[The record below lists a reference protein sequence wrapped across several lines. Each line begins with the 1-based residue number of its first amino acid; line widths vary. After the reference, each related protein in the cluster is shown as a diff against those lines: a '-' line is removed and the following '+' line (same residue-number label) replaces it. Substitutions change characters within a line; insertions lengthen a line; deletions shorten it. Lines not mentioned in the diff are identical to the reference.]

1 MIISIYILSHINK
14 DKIKNMKEP
23 IPEGEKLMSKKIV
36 SIFMS
41 LIVAASLAGCGKST
55 DENSSNAKTANPTES
70 ANNAVTNEQAEGK
83 WAQNYTL
90 DETKKLYE
98 EKLSKMKEITDELG
112 VKYSSDE
119 VIKKED
125 DKTITDKSIYFD
137 NENPENNKIESM
149 YYGLKIYGENLE
161 EGVISLKLTLK
172 FDGENAVKNNDL
184 DLGKTSFAK
193 YISAFTGEA
202 DRDYSDINKEI
213 LEKLASGDTEVRINN
228 TIDGLN
234 EEILASKD
242 CIFYKLSTK
251 KYKFADAEMSME

>member
-1 MIISIYILSHINK
+1 
-14 DKIKNMKEP
+14 
-23 IPEGEKLMSKKIV
+23 MSKKIM

-41 LIVAASLAGCGKST
+41 LIVAASFVGCGSNSNENKVNTENST
-55 DENSSNAKTANPTES
+55 DASESVNNNDSSNEES
-70 ANNAVTNEQAEGK
+70 EGK

-98 EKLSKMKEITDELG
+98 ENLKKMKDITDELG
-112 VKYSSDE
+112 VEYTNDE

-125 DKTITDKSIYFD
+125 DTTITEDSIYFD

-172 FDGENAVKNNDL
+172 FDGENAVKNNDF
-184 DLGKTSFAK
+184 DLGKTSFTK
-193 YISAFTGEA
+193 YIEAFTGESN
-202 DRDYSDINKEI
+202 RDYSEINKEI
-213 LEKLASGDTEVRINN
+213 LERLASGETEIRINN
-228 TIDGLN
+228 TIDGLD
-234 EEILASKD
+234 EEILASND

>member
-1 MIISIYILSHINK
+1 
-14 DKIKNMKEP
+14 
-23 IPEGEKLMSKKIV
+23 MSKKII

-41 LIVAASLAGCGKST
+41 VIVAASLAGCGSSA
-55 DENSSNAKTANPTES
+55 DGNSSNANTASSTES
-70 ANNAVTNEQAEGK
+70 SESSELAADQAEGK

-98 EKLSKMKEITDELG
+98 EKLSKMKEITDGLG
-112 VKYSSDE
+112 VKYNSDE
-119 VIKKED
+119 DIKKED
-125 DKTITDKSIYFD
+125 NTTITDNSIYFD
-137 NENPENNKIESM
+137 NENPEKNKIESM

-172 FDGENAVKNNDL
+172 FDGEDAVKNKDF

-193 YISAFTGEA
+193 YIEEFTGESG
-202 DRDYSDINKEI
+202 RDYSDINKEI
-213 LEKLASGDTEVRINN
+213 LEKLSNGDSEVRINN

-234 EEILASKD
+234 EEILASND

>member
-1 MIISIYILSHINK
+1 
-14 DKIKNMKEP
+14 
-23 IPEGEKLMSKKIV
+23 
-36 SIFMS
+36 
-41 LIVAASLAGCGKST
+41 
-55 DENSSNAKTANPTES
+55 
-70 ANNAVTNEQAEGK
+70 
-83 WAQNYTL
+83 
-90 DETKKLYE
+90 
-98 EKLSKMKEITDELG
+98 
-112 VKYSSDE
+112 
-119 VIKKED
+119 
-125 DKTITDKSIYFD
+125 
-137 NENPENNKIESM
+137 M

-193 YISAFTGEA
+193 YIAAFTGEA

>member
-1 MIISIYILSHINK
+1 
-14 DKIKNMKEP
+14 
-23 IPEGEKLMSKKIV
+23 MSKKII

-41 LIVAASLAGCGKST
+41 IIVAASLAGCGSSINGKIASST
-55 DENSSNAKTANPTES
+55 DGAEIIEGSNSSDEELQGT
-70 ANNAVTNEQAEGK
+70 

-98 EKLSKMKEITDELG
+98 EKLSKMKEITDGLG
-112 VKYSSDE
+112 VKYTNDE
-119 VIKKED
+119 VIKKEED
-125 DKTITDKSIYFD
+125 TTITDNSIYFD

-149 YYGLKIYGENLE
+149 YFGLKIYGEYLE

-172 FDGENAVKNNDL
+172 FDGESAVKNNDL
-184 DLGKTSFAK
+184 DLGKTSFVK
-193 YISAFTGEA
+193 YIEAFTGQS

-213 LEKLASGDTEVRINN
+213 LERLANGESEIRINN

-234 EEILASKD
+234 EEILASND

>member
-1 MIISIYILSHINK
+1 
-14 DKIKNMKEP
+14 
-23 IPEGEKLMSKKIV
+23 MSKKII

-41 LIVAASLAGCGKST
+41 IIVAASLAGCGSSINGKIASST
-55 DENSSNAKTANPTES
+55 DGAEIIEGSNSSDEELQGT
-70 ANNAVTNEQAEGK
+70 

-98 EKLSKMKEITDELG
+98 EKLSKMKEITDGLG
-112 VKYSSDE
+112 VKYTNDE
-119 VIKKED
+119 VIKKEED
-125 DKTITDKSIYFD
+125 TTITDNSIYFD

-149 YYGLKIYGENLE
+149 YFGLKIYGENLE

-172 FDGENAVKNNDL
+172 FNGKEAVKNKDF
-184 DLGKTSFAK
+184 DLGKTSFTK
-193 YISAFTGEA
+193 YIEAFTGEA
-202 DRDYSDINKEI
+202 DRNYSDINNEI
-213 LEKLASGDTEVRINN
+213 LERLGSGESEVRINN

-234 EEILASKD
+234 EEILASND

>member
-1 MIISIYILSHINK
+1 
-14 DKIKNMKEP
+14 
-23 IPEGEKLMSKKIV
+23 MSKKII

-41 LIVAASLAGCGKST
+41 IIVAASLAGCGSSINGKIASST
-55 DENSSNAKTANPTES
+55 DGAEIIEGSNSSDEELQGT
-70 ANNAVTNEQAEGK
+70 

-98 EKLSKMKEITDELG
+98 EKLSKMKEITDGLG
-112 VKYSSDE
+112 VKYTNDE
-119 VIKKED
+119 VIKKEED
-125 DKTITDKSIYFD
+125 TTITDNSIYFD

-149 YYGLKIYGENLE
+149 YFGLKIYGENLE

-172 FDGENAVKNNDL
+172 FDGKSAVKNNDL
-184 DLGKTSFAK
+184 DLGKTSFVK
-193 YISAFTGEA
+193 YIEAFTGQS

-213 LEKLASGDTEVRINN
+213 LERLANGESEIRINN

-234 EEILASKD
+234 EEILASND

>member
-1 MIISIYILSHINK
+1 
-14 DKIKNMKEP
+14 
-23 IPEGEKLMSKKIV
+23 MSKKIM

-41 LIVAASLAGCGKST
+41 LIVAASFVGCGSNSNENKVNKENYT
-55 DENSSNAKTANPTES
+55 DASESVNNNDSSNEES
-70 ANNAVTNEQAEGK
+70 DGK

-98 EKLSKMKEITDELG
+98 ENLKKMKDITDELG
-112 VKYSSDE
+112 VEYTNDE

-125 DKTITDKSIYFD
+125 DTTITEDSIYFD

-172 FDGENAVKNNDL
+172 FDGENAVKNNDF
-184 DLGKTSFAK
+184 DLGKTSFTK
-193 YISAFTGEA
+193 YIEAFTGESN
-202 DRDYSDINKEI
+202 RDYSEINKEI
-213 LEKLASGDTEVRINN
+213 LERLASGETEIRINN
-228 TIDGLN
+228 TIDGLD
-234 EEILASKD
+234 EEILASND

>member
-1 MIISIYILSHINK
+1 
-14 DKIKNMKEP
+14 
-23 IPEGEKLMSKKIV
+23 MSKKII

-41 LIVAASLAGCGKST
+41 VIVAASLAGCGSSINGKIASST
-55 DENSSNAKTANPTES
+55 DGAEIIEGSNSSDEELQGT
-70 ANNAVTNEQAEGK
+70 

-98 EKLSKMKEITDELG
+98 EKLSKMKEITDGLG
-112 VKYSSDE
+112 VKYTNDE
-119 VIKKED
+119 VIKKEED
-125 DKTITDKSIYFD
+125 TTITDNSIYFD

-149 YYGLKIYGENLE
+149 YFGLKIYGENLE

-172 FDGENAVKNNDL
+172 FDGESAVKNNDL
-184 DLGKTSFAK
+184 DLGKTSFVK
-193 YISAFTGEA
+193 YIEAFTGQS

-213 LEKLASGDTEVRINN
+213 LERLANGESEIRINN

-234 EEILASKD
+234 EEILASND

>member
-1 MIISIYILSHINK
+1 MIT
-14 DKIKNMKEP
+14 P
-23 IPEGEKLMSKKIV
+23 IAEGEKLMSKKIV

-41 LIVAASLAGCGKST
+41 VIVAASLAGCGSGTKG
-55 DENSSNAKTANPTES
+55 NSSNSKTESSTKTAEITES
-70 ANNAVTNEQAEGK
+70 VDQAEGT
-83 WAQNYTL
+83 WAQDYTL

-98 EKLSKMKEITDELG
+98 DKLSKMKEITDGLG
-112 VKYSSDE
+112 MKYTNDE

-125 DKTITDKSIYFD
+125 DTTITNKSIYFD
-137 NENPENNKIESM
+137 NENPEKNKIESM

-172 FDGENAVKNNDL
+172 FDGKDAVKNNDF
-184 DLGKTSFAK
+184 DLGKTSFTK
-193 YISAFTGEA
+193 YIEAFTGES
-202 DRDYSDINKEI
+202 DRDYSSINKEI
-213 LEKLASGDTEVRINN
+213 LEKLGNGDSEVRINN

-234 EEILASKD
+234 EEILASND

>member
-1 MIISIYILSHINK
+1 
-14 DKIKNMKEP
+14 
-23 IPEGEKLMSKKIV
+23 MSKKII
-36 SIFMS
+36 SIFVS
-41 LIVAASLAGCGKST
+41 AIVAVSLVGCGNST
-55 DENSSNAKTANPTES
+55 TNNSGNERTATSIDSTGSTENADAADEQTE
-70 ANNAVTNEQAEGK
+70 GI

-98 EKLSKMKEITDELG
+98 EKLAKIKEVTDGLG
-112 VKYSSDE
+112 VKYTNDE

-125 DKTITDKSIYFD
+125 NLTITDKSIYFD

-172 FDGENAVKNNDL
+172 FNGKEAVKNKDF
-184 DLGKTSFAK
+184 DLGKTSFTK
-193 YISAFTGEA
+193 YIEAFTGEA
-202 DRDYSDINKEI
+202 DRNYSDINNEI
-213 LEKLASGDTEVRINN
+213 LERLGSGESEVRINN

-234 EEILASKD
+234 EEILASND

>member
-1 MIISIYILSHINK
+1 
-14 DKIKNMKEP
+14 
-23 IPEGEKLMSKKIV
+23 MSKKIM

-41 LIVAASLAGCGKST
+41 LIVAASFVGCGSNSNENKVNKENST
-55 DENSSNAKTANPTES
+55 DASESVNNNDSSNEES
-70 ANNAVTNEQAEGK
+70 EGK

-98 EKLSKMKEITDELG
+98 ENLKKMKDITDELG
-112 VKYSSDE
+112 VEYTNDE

-125 DKTITDKSIYFD
+125 DTTITEDSIYFD

-172 FDGENAVKNNDL
+172 FNGENAVKNNDF
-184 DLGKTSFAK
+184 DLGKTSFTK
-193 YISAFTGEA
+193 YIEAFTGESN
-202 DRDYSDINKEI
+202 RDYSEINKEI
-213 LEKLASGDTEVRINN
+213 LERLASGETEIRINN
-228 TIDGLN
+228 TIDGLD
-234 EEILASKD
+234 EEILASND

>member
-1 MIISIYILSHINK
+1 
-14 DKIKNMKEP
+14 
-23 IPEGEKLMSKKIV
+23 MSKKII
-36 SIFMS
+36 SIFVS
-41 LIVAASLAGCGKST
+41 LIIAASFIGCGNKSAESN
-55 DENSSNAKTANPTES
+55 ENSSNVSKSVDS
-70 ANNAVTNEQAEGK
+70 ASENSDSTNEESEGK
-83 WAQNYTL
+83 WAQDYTL

-98 EKLSKMKEITDELG
+98 DNLKKMKTITDELG
-112 VKYSSDE
+112 VKYSNDE

-125 DKTITDKSIYFD
+125 DKTITDNSIYFD

-172 FDGENAVKNNDL
+172 FDGKNAVKNNDF

-193 YISAFTGEA
+193 YIEAFTGESN
-202 DRDYSDINKEI
+202 RDYSSINKEL
-213 LEKLASGDTEVRINN
+213 LERLSNGETEVRINN

-234 EEILASKD
+234 EEILASND

>member
-1 MIISIYILSHINK
+1 
-14 DKIKNMKEP
+14 
-23 IPEGEKLMSKKIV
+23 MSKKII

-41 LIVAASLAGCGKST
+41 IIVAASLAGCGSSINGKIASST
-55 DENSSNAKTANPTES
+55 DGAEIIEGSNSSDEELQGT
-70 ANNAVTNEQAEGK
+70 

-98 EKLSKMKEITDELG
+98 EKLSKMKEITDGLG
-112 VKYSSDE
+112 VKYTNDE
-119 VIKKED
+119 VIKKEED
-125 DKTITDKSIYFD
+125 TTITDNSIYFD

-149 YYGLKIYGENLE
+149 YFGLKIYGENLE

-172 FDGENAVKNNDL
+172 FDGEDAVKNKDF

-193 YISAFTGEA
+193 YIEAFTGESG
-202 DRDYSDINKEI
+202 RDYSDINKEI
-213 LEKLASGDTEVRINN
+213 LEKLSNGDSEVRINN

-234 EEILASKD
+234 EEILASND

>member
-1 MIISIYILSHINK
+1 
-14 DKIKNMKEP
+14 
-23 IPEGEKLMSKKIV
+23 MSKKII

-41 LIVAASLAGCGKST
+41 IIVAASLAGCGSSINGKIASST
-55 DENSSNAKTANPTES
+55 DGAEIIEGGNSSDEELQGT
-70 ANNAVTNEQAEGK
+70 

-98 EKLSKMKEITDELG
+98 EKLSKMKEITDGLG
-112 VKYSSDE
+112 VKYTNDE
-119 VIKKED
+119 VIKKEED
-125 DKTITDKSIYFD
+125 TTITDNSIYFD

-149 YYGLKIYGENLE
+149 YFGLKIYGENLE

-172 FDGENAVKNNDL
+172 FDGESAVKNNDL
-184 DLGKTSFAK
+184 DLGKTSFVK
-193 YISAFTGEA
+193 YIEAFTGQS

-213 LEKLASGDTEVRINN
+213 LERLANGESEIRINN

-234 EEILASKD
+234 EEILASND

>member
-1 MIISIYILSHINK
+1 
-14 DKIKNMKEP
+14 
-23 IPEGEKLMSKKIV
+23 MSKKII

-41 LIVAASLAGCGKST
+41 VIVAASLVGCGSTT
-55 DENSSNAKTANPTES
+55 DENSKNAKTTSATES
-70 ANNAVTNEQAEGK
+70 TESVDAATEQAEGT
-83 WAQNYTL
+83 WAQDYTL

-98 EKLSKMKEITDELG
+98 EKLSKMKEITEGLG
-112 VKYSSDE
+112 VEYTNDE

-125 DKTITDKSIYFD
+125 NTTITDNSIYFD

-161 EGVISLKLTLK
+161 EGLISLKLTLK
-172 FDGENAVKNNDL
+172 FDGKEAVKNNDL

-193 YISAFTGEA
+193 YIEAFTGESG
-202 DRDYSDINKEI
+202 RDYSSINKEI
-213 LEKLASGDTEVRINN
+213 LERLGNGESEVRINN

-234 EEILASKD
+234 EEILASND

>member
-1 MIISIYILSHINK
+1 
-14 DKIKNMKEP
+14 
-23 IPEGEKLMSKKIV
+23 MSKKII

-41 LIVAASLAGCGKST
+41 IIVAASLAGCGSSINGKIASST
-55 DENSSNAKTANPTES
+55 DGAEIIEGSNLSDEELQGT
-70 ANNAVTNEQAEGK
+70 

-98 EKLSKMKEITDELG
+98 EKLSKMKEITDGLG
-112 VKYSSDE
+112 VKYTNDE
-119 VIKKED
+119 VIKKEED
-125 DKTITDKSIYFD
+125 TTITDNSIYFD

-149 YYGLKIYGENLE
+149 YFGLKIYGENLE

-172 FDGENAVKNNDL
+172 FDGESAVKNNDL
-184 DLGKTSFAK
+184 DLGKTSFVK
-193 YISAFTGEA
+193 YIEAFTGQS

-213 LEKLASGDTEVRINN
+213 LERLANGESEIRINN

-234 EEILASKD
+234 EEILASND

>member
-1 MIISIYILSHINK
+1 
-14 DKIKNMKEP
+14 
-23 IPEGEKLMSKKIV
+23 MSKKII

-41 LIVAASLAGCGKST
+41 VIVAASLAGCGSSSS
-55 DENSSNAKTANPTES
+55 ENSSSEKTASSTDNAGSTRSTDS
-70 ANNAVTNEQAEGK
+70 ASEEVEGT
-83 WAQNYTL
+83 WAKDYTL

-98 EKLSKMKEITDELG
+98 DKLSKIKEITDGLG
-112 VKYSSDE
+112 VKYTNDE

-125 DKTITDKSIYFD
+125 NATITDNSIYFD

-172 FDGENAVKNNDL
+172 FDGKEAVKNKDF

-193 YISAFTGEA
+193 YIEAFTGEA
-202 DRDYSDINKEI
+202 DRDYSAINNEI

-234 EEILASKD
+234 EEILASND

>member
-1 MIISIYILSHINK
+1 
-14 DKIKNMKEP
+14 
-23 IPEGEKLMSKKIV
+23 MSKKII

-41 LIVAASLAGCGKST
+41 LVVAASLVGCGGSTTGNSSSEKTAKST
-55 DENSSNAKTANPTES
+55 DSAGIIESTELSAEQQEGTWAK
-70 ANNAVTNEQAEGK
+70 
-83 WAQNYTL
+83 NYTL

-98 EKLSKMKEITDELG
+98 DKLSTIKEITDGLG
-112 VKYSSDE
+112 VKYTNDE

-125 DKTITDKSIYFD
+125 NVTITDNSIYFD

-172 FDGENAVKNNDL
+172 FDGKEAVNNKDF
-184 DLGKTSFAK
+184 DLGKTSFVK
-193 YISAFTGEA
+193 YIEAFTGEA
-202 DRDYSDINKEI
+202 DRDYSDINNEI
-213 LEKLASGDTEVRINN
+213 LERLSNGETEVRINN

-234 EEILASKD
+234 EEILASND

>member
-1 MIISIYILSHINK
+1 
-14 DKIKNMKEP
+14 
-23 IPEGEKLMSKKIV
+23 MSKKII

-41 LIVAASLAGCGKST
+41 LAVAASLIGCGS
-55 DENSSNAKTANPTES
+55 NSEG
-70 ANNAVTNEQAEGK
+70 NNADTAKSIETSVQVSGGSTEQLEGI
-83 WAQNYTL
+83 WAKDYTL

-98 EKLSKMKEITDELG
+98 DNLAKIKKVTEELG
-112 VKYSSDE
+112 VEYTSDE

-125 DKTITDKSIYFD
+125 DKTITDKSIYYD
-137 NENPENNKIESM
+137 NENPEKNKIESM

-161 EGVISLKLTLK
+161 EGVISLKLTLN
-172 FDGENAVKNNDL
+172 FDAEGAVKNNDF

-193 YISAFTGEA
+193 YIEAFTGESN
-202 DRDYSDINKEI
+202 RDYSEINKEL
-213 LEKLASGDTEVRINN
+213 LERLRNGETEVRINN

-234 EEILASKD
+234 EEILASND

>member
-1 MIISIYILSHINK
+1 
-14 DKIKNMKEP
+14 
-23 IPEGEKLMSKKIV
+23 MSKKII
-36 SIFMS
+36 SIFVS
-41 LIVAASLAGCGKST
+41 AIVAVSLVGCGNST
-55 DENSSNAKTANPTES
+55 TNNSGNERTATSIDSTGSTENADAADEQTEG
-70 ANNAVTNEQAEGK
+70 V

-98 EKLSKMKEITDELG
+98 EKLAKIKEVTDGLG
-112 VKYSSDE
+112 VKYTNDE

-125 DKTITDKSIYFD
+125 NLTITDKSIYFD

-172 FDGENAVKNNDL
+172 FNGKEAVKNKDF
-184 DLGKTSFAK
+184 DLGKTSFTK
-193 YISAFTGEA
+193 YIEAFTGEA
-202 DRDYSDINKEI
+202 DRNYSDINNEI
-213 LEKLASGDTEVRINN
+213 LERLGSGESEVRINN

-234 EEILASKD
+234 EEILASND

>member
-1 MIISIYILSHINK
+1 
-14 DKIKNMKEP
+14 
-23 IPEGEKLMSKKIV
+23 
-36 SIFMS
+36 
-41 LIVAASLAGCGKST
+41 
-55 DENSSNAKTANPTES
+55 
-70 ANNAVTNEQAEGK
+70 
-83 WAQNYTL
+83 
-90 DETKKLYE
+90 
-98 EKLSKMKEITDELG
+98 MKEITEELG

-193 YISAFTGEA
+193 YIAAFTGEA

>member
-1 MIISIYILSHINK
+1 
-14 DKIKNMKEP
+14 
-23 IPEGEKLMSKKIV
+23 MSKKII

-41 LIVAASLAGCGKST
+41 IIVAASLAGCGSSINGKIASST
-55 DENSSNAKTANPTES
+55 DGAEIIEGSNSSDEELQGT
-70 ANNAVTNEQAEGK
+70 

-98 EKLSKMKEITDELG
+98 EKLSKMKEITDGLG
-112 VKYSSDE
+112 VKYTNDE
-119 VIKKED
+119 VIKKEED
-125 DKTITDKSIYFD
+125 TTITDNSIYFD

-149 YYGLKIYGENLE
+149 YFGLKIYGENLE

-172 FDGENAVKNNDL
+172 FDGESAVKNNDL
-184 DLGKTSFAK
+184 DLGKTSFVK
-193 YISAFTGEA
+193 YIEAFTGQS

-213 LEKLASGDTEVRINN
+213 LERLANGESEIRINN

-234 EEILASKD
+234 EEILASND